1 MRVTVLGSGTSHGVP
16 MLDCMLN
23 NYARCPHMVCL
34 KARTDARYR
43 RTRASIL
50 VEVDGAS
57 ILVDTSQDFREQ
69 MLANSVRRIDAVVF
83 THGHADHIYGL
94 ADIRSYCRHQG
105 GPIPIYGSDETLQ
118 CLRGA
123 FDYVFNPPALVG
135 GGIPSVE
142 THVLEGPMLVAGV
155 MVAPVPVEH
164 GPLNGCLGL
173 RIGDM
178 AYIPDVKRIPE
189 TSMALLQGLDLLILN
204 CLRLRPHSSHLTLE
218 DSLRYIKELGPRRA
232 LLTHLSHDI
241 DADVEGWLLPTGVA
255 FARDGLVVDCA

>member
-1 MRVTVLGSGTSHGVP
+1 MRVTLLGTGTSHGVP

-50 VEVDGAS
+50 VEAGGAS

-69 MLANSVRRIDAVVF
+69 MLANTVRRIDAVIY
-83 THGHADHIYGL
+83 THGHADHMYGL
-94 ADIRSYCRHQG
+94 ADIRSYCRHQA
-105 GPIPIYGSDETLQ
+105 GPIPLYGSAETLDGI
-118 CLRGA
+118 RRA
-123 FDYVFNPPALVG
+123 FDYVFDPPAELG
-135 GGIPSVE
+135 GGIPTVQ
-142 THVLEGPMLVAGV
+142 THVLEDPMRVAGV
-155 MVAPVPVEH
+155 VVTPVPVEH
-164 GPLNGCLGL
+164 GSLNGCIGV
-173 RIGDM
+173 RMGDM

-189 TSMALLQGLDLLILN
+189 PSMALLQGLDLLIIN

-218 DSLRYIKELGPRRA
+218 ESLRYIKDLQPRRA

-241 DADVEGWLLPTGVA
+241 DADVEGWLLPSGVA